1 MKFSKFEK
9 FLIIA
14 MGVLIII
21 GFLLLPFILKNDDKI
36 VKSVIIVKDDV
47 VSREYRI
54 DNLEMIPGASDERE
68 IKINFQTKG
77 QYQIILDFVE
87 KADGGLKDYVLVDA
101 EYAEQKLI
109 DEKVLSEVFALP
121 EIAYTHNYVE
131 HGDSLILTLCYSM
144 PMEVGDGMSVEEQQR
159 VMNAYTDFN
168 LLITLKRV

>member
-1 MKFSKFEK
+1 MLQQINLPQGPIPPISFALSLTPTCLSSILVLYIAAN
-9 FLIIA
+9 FLA
-14 MGVLIII
+14 SYLKS
-21 GFLLLPFILKNDDKI
+21 ILSSAKK
-36 VKSVIIVKDDV
+36 
-47 VSREYRI
+47 
-54 DNLEMIPGASDERE
+54 